1 MKIAFVQP
9 TFHRVLVEPIDD
21 LDRPEGSVI
30 IIPEKAKERPTRGTV
45 MRVGWGRVLNNGAVQ
60 AMRIRVGQVVVFDA
74 WSAKEITIDGK
85 KTYLLPEDD
94 CLATLEPAPVIEK
107 PAGFEAAHSVQNVP

>member
-30 IIPEKAKERPTRGTV
+30 IIPEKAKERDWEKNRD
-45 MRVGWGRVLNNGAVQ
+45 L
-60 AMRIRVGQVVVFDA
+60 VVWLKA
-74 WSAKEITIDGK
+74 LQK
-85 KTYLLPEDD
+85 
-94 CLATLEPAPVIEK
+94 
-107 PAGFEAAHSVQNVP
+107 